1 MKVAIYGKYYL
12 NSTEPI
18 INDIF
23 MFFNNNGVEMII
35 EAAFL
40 KILHEKKI
48 IQKEYKT
55 FTSHKELDSS
65 FDMLISIGGD
75 GSILRAADLVRNSGV
90 PILGINAGRLGFLA
104 TVQKENIAEF
114 MQFIIN
120 KKYTISKRTL
130 LSLSCTPSNTAVEE
144 INFAMNE
151 ISVSRKDTTSMITI
165 ETYLNKEFLN
175 SYWADGL
182 IIATPTGS
190 TGYSMSCGGPI
201 LTPDVKGLVI
211 TPIAPHN
218 LNARPLVIP
227 DETEIRLKVSGREK
241 NYLVS
246 LDSRITSV
254 KNETILIIKK
264 TPFQINMVEINRG
277 DNYYICIQFLFKN
290 VQTFP
295 SFIFSTYYGNE
306 RTNSRVWHI
315 SWRK

>member
-23 MFFNNNGVEMII
+23 EFFTNNNVEMVI
-35 EAAFL
+35 ESYFL
-40 KILHEKKI
+40 GVLYEKKI
-48 IQKEYKT
+48 IDKEYKT
-55 FTSHKELDSS
+55 FSSHTELDSS

-75 GSILRAADLVRNSGV
+75 GTILRAAALVRDSGV

-104 TVQKENIAEF
+104 TVQKENIDEF
-114 MQFIIN
+114 MQFIIE

-130 LSLSCTPSNTAVEE
+130 LSLTTSLKNDSIEE
-144 INFAMNE
+144 INFALNE
-151 ISVSRKDTTSMITI
+151 ISVSRKDSTSMITV
-165 ETYLNKEFLN
+165 ETYLNGEFLN

-201 LTPDVKGLVI
+201 LTPDVKSLVV

-227 DETEIRLKVSGREK
+227 DETEIRLKVSGREEH
-241 NYLVS
+241 YLVS

-254 KNETILIIKK
+254 KNETILTIKK
-264 TPFQINMVEINRG
+264 TPFQINMVEIPNETFLKTLRG
-277 DNYYICIQFLFKN
+277 KLFWGEDRRN
-290 VQTFP
+290 
-295 SFIFSTYYGNE
+295 
-306 RTNSRVWHI
+306 
-315 SWRK
+315 

>member
-23 MFFNNNGVEMII
+23 VFFNNNGVEMII
-35 EAAFL
+35 ESAFL
-40 KILHEKKI
+40 KMLHEKKI

-55 FTSHKELDSS
+55 FSSHKELDSS

-75 GSILRAADLVRNSGV
+75 GTILRAATLVRNSGV

-114 MQFIIN
+114 MQFIID

-130 LSLSCTPSNTAVEE
+130 LSLSCTPTNEAVEE

-165 ETYLNKEFLN
+165 ETYLNHEFLN

-201 LTPDVKGLVI
+201 LTPDVKGFVI

-218 LNARPLVIP
+218 LNARPLVVP
-227 DETEIRLKVSGREK
+227 DETEIRLKVSGREEH
-241 NYLVS
+241 YLVS

-254 KNETILIIKK
+254 KNETILVIKK
-264 TPFQINMVEINRG
+264 TPFQINMVEIPEET
-277 DNYYICIQFLFKN
+277 FLK
-290 VQTFP
+290 TL
-295 SFIFSTYYGNE
+295 
-306 RTNSRVWHI
+306 RTKLFWGEDRRN
-315 SWRK
+315 